1 MSNSKKI
8 VLSNFIWRFAERCG
22 AQGIT
27 FIVSIILARLLEPE
41 AYGEIA
47 LVTVF
52 INILQVFVDSGMA
65 NALVQKKNADETDFS
80 TVFYFN
86 LTICSILYFILF
98 LIAPYIALFYE
109 LPTLT
114 PVIRVLS
121 LVLIISG
128 LKNVQQAYVSKN
140 MLFKRFFFSTLGG
153 TIGAAVVGIAM
164 AYMGFG
170 IWALVAQQLL
180 NTFVDTCILWITVK
194 WRPKWVFSFARL
206 KELFSFGWKLLISH
220 LLDTVY
226 KNARSLLIG
235 KFYSAEKLAYY
246 NRGNQLPRLVITNVN
261 SSLDSVLFPV
271 MANVQDDV
279 TRVKA
284 MTRRVIRVSSYI
296 IWPLMIGL
304 AACADTVVELLLTEK
319 WLPCVPYLRIFCIF
333 YAFWPIHT
341 ANLNAIKAMG
351 RSDIFMR
358 LEIAK
363 KTIDVILIIIALPF
377 GALAIALSELITA
390 PISALVNA
398 SPNKKLLGYGYKEQI
413 GDMMSS
419 MILSLV
425 MGIVVYT
432 VSFMNLNIF
441 ITLVVQVLLGIF
453 IYILLSHIFK
463 VESYLYIKNM
473 LLTLIGKKS
482 KSD

>member
-27 FIVSIILARLLEPE
+27 FVVSIILARLLEPE

-65 NALVQKKNADETDFS
+65 NALVQKKDADETDFS

-86 LTICSILYFILF
+86 LAMCGMLYLVLF
-98 LIAPYIALFYE
+98 AVAPYIAMFYK
-109 LPTLT
+109 LPKLI

-128 LKNVQQAYVSKN
+128 LKNVQQAYVSKKL
-140 MLFKRFFFSTLGG
+140 LFKRFFFSTLGG
-153 TIGAAVVGIAM
+153 TIGAAIVGIVM
-164 AYMGFG
+164 AYKGFG
-170 IWALVAQQLL
+170 IWALVVQQLL

-194 WRPKWVFSFARL
+194 WRPKRIFSFSRL
-206 KELFSFGWKLLISH
+206 KELFSFGWKLLLSH
-220 LLDTVY
+220 FLDTVY

-246 NRGNQLPRLVITNVN
+246 NKGNQFPRLIITNVN

-271 MANVQDDV
+271 MSGVQDDV
-279 TRVKA
+279 VQVKA

-296 IWPLMIGL
+296 IWPLMVGL
-304 AACADTVVELLLTEK
+304 AACADTVVVLLLTEK
-319 WLPCVPYLRIFCIF
+319 WLPCVPYLQIFCIF

-358 LEIAK
+358 LEIIK
-363 KTIDVILIIIALPF
+363 KTIDIILIAVALPF

-390 PISALVNA
+390 PVSALINA
-398 SPNKKLLGYGYKEQI
+398 APNKKLLGYGYKEQVR
-413 GDMMSS
+413 DMIPS
-419 MILSLV
+419 MILSLI
-425 MGIVVYT
+425 MGTFVYAL
-432 VSFMNLNIF
+432 SFMNWNVIV
-441 ITLVVQVLLGIF
+441 TLIVQILVGIL
-453 IYILLSHIFK
+453 IYVTLSHIFK
-463 VESYLYIKNM
+463 VESYLYIKKIILN
-473 LLTLIGKKS
+473 LIGKRR

>member
-27 FIVSIILARLLEPE
+27 FVVSIILARLLEPE

-86 LTICSILYFILF
+86 LVICSVLYLILF
-98 LIAPYIALFYE
+98 AAAPYIAMFYE
-109 LPTLT
+109 LPNLT
-114 PVIRVLS
+114 SVIRVLS
-121 LVLIISG
+121 VVLIISG
-128 LKNVQQAYVSKN
+128 LKNVQQAFVSKN
-140 MLFKRFFFSTLGG
+140 LLFKRFFFSTLGG
-153 TIGAAVVGIAM
+153 TIGAAIVGIVM

-170 IWALVAQQLL
+170 IWALVAQQLF

-194 WRPKWVFSFARL
+194 WRPKRIFSFIRL
-206 KELFSFGWKLLISH
+206 KELFSFGWKLLLSH

-271 MANVQDDV
+271 MSEVQDDV
-279 TRVKA
+279 VQVKS

-358 LEIAK
+358 LEIIK
-363 KTIDVILIIIALPF
+363 KTMDVILIITALPF
-377 GALAIALSELITA
+377 GVRAIALSELVTA
-390 PISALVNA
+390 PVSALINA
-398 SPNKKLLGYGYKEQI
+398 APNKKLLGYGYKEQV
-413 GDMMSS
+413 GDMLPS
-419 MILSLV
+419 MILSLI
-425 MGIVVYT
+425 MGTFVY
-432 VSFMNLNIF
+432 VLSFMKWNI
-441 ITLVVQVLLGIF
+441 IVTLIVQILVGIS
-453 IYILLSHIFK
+453 IYVALSHIFK
-463 VESYLYIKNM
+463 LESYLYIKKLM
-473 LLTLIGKKS
+473 LDLIGKRR